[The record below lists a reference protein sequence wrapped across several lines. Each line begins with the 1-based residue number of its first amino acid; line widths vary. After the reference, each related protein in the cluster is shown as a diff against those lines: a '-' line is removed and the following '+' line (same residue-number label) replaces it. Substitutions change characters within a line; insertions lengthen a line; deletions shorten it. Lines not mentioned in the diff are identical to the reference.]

1 MHTNTLHKTVMTL
14 DAGGTNFVFS
24 AFRNQ
29 QEIVKPFALPANG
42 HNLDV
47 CLKTI
52 IQGFEKIS
60 SLLHEAP
67 VAISFAFP
75 GPADYRNGVIG
86 DLENLPA
93 FRGGV
98 ALGPMLRQYFGVPV
112 FINNDGDL
120 FAYGEAIYGLLPEL
134 NHKIAAR
141 GGSRKFNNLIGVTLG
156 TGFGGGLVRNN
167 QLFLGDNGA
176 AAEVW
181 LLRSPLLKGSFA
193 EENISA
199 RAIVREYAAACGF
212 SSSKLTPHDIF
223 NIATGHTDGNKEA
236 ALESF
241 RFFGRALG
249 ASLAEAVT
257 ILDAPVVIG
266 GGLSN
271 AWPLF
276 FPEMLE
282 QLNSQLHG
290 YNGNT
295 VRRLVM
301 EVLNLEDEKT
311 YDIFKESRATKVK
324 VPFSEQTA
332 YYEPVKQIGIGIS
345 RLGASKAISLGACAF
360 AINAIE
366 RLNENPPVCEAPGGV

>member
-1 MHTNTLHKTVMTL
+1 MITNSNHNTVMTL

-24 AFRNQ
+24 AFSNAR
-29 QEIVKPFALPANG
+29 ELARPVAMPANG
-42 HNLDV
+42 HNLDL
-47 CLKTI
+47 CLKTLI
-52 IQGFEKIS
+52 RGFETIREQ
-60 SLLHEAP
+60 LQEAP
-67 VAISFAFP
+67 QAISFAFP
-75 GPADYRNGVIG
+75 GPADYKNGVIG

-98 ALGPMLRQYFGVPV
+98 ALGPMLSEHFGVPV

-120 FAYGEAIYGLLPEL
+120 FAYGEAMFGMLPEL
-134 NHKIAAR
+134 NRKISER
-141 GGSRKFNNLIGVTLG
+141 GGSRTFNNLIGVTLG

-212 SSSKLTPHDIF
+212 SRSKLTPHDIF
-223 NIATGHTDGNKEA
+223 NIATGQTEGNRGA

-249 ASLAEAVT
+249 ASLAEIVT

-282 QLNSQLHG
+282 QLNGGLHG
-290 YNGNT
+290 YNGNS
-295 VRRLVM
+295 VKRLVM

-311 YDIFKESRATKVK
+311 YDIFKESKATKVK
-324 VPFSEQTA
+324 VPFSEKTA
-332 YYEPVKQIGIGIS
+332 YYEPVKQIGVGLS
-345 RLGASKAISLGACAF
+345 RLGASKAIALGAYAF

-366 RLNENPPVCEAPGGV
+366 RFNENPPVYEAPGGV